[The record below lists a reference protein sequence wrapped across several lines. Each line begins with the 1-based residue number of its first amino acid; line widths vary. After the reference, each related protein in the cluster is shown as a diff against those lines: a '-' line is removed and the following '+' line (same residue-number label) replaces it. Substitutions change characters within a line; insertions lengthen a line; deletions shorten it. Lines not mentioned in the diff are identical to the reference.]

1 MKKMLMTLMLAVF
14 LIIPLETV
22 ALAQP
27 AEASL
32 PEGSAEL
39 FVHGNVPAQTD
50 LADSMTPALH
60 AVVLAMVNHE
70 VESFS
75 AENTDLAWESL
86 YNMVSLYG
94 QMDNRSD
101 YQGEDLLLPSESV
114 SDYSSALFSAPLS
127 AEAPEALADRM
138 VYQPESDSWL
148 VVCGED
154 GLSEVRISDVSTLDD
169 VIYVSGELIYLV
181 DDSALAQFE
190 AVLLPQDNLLGCTL
204 ISLALI

>member
-60 AVVLAMVNHE
+60 AVVLAMVNHGE
-70 VESFS
+70 QSFS
-75 AENTDLAWESL
+75 PDNTELAWESL

-94 QMDNRSD
+94 QLDSRSD
-101 YQGEDLLLPSESV
+101 YREDDLLLPSETV
-114 SDYSSALFSAPLS
+114 SDYSSALFPAPLS
-127 AEAPEALADRM
+127 GEIPESLSDRM
-138 VYQPESDSWL
+138 IYDAESDCWL
-148 VVCGED
+148 VTCGEN
-154 GLSEVRISDVSTLDD
+154 GLSEISVT
-169 VIYVSGELIYLV
+169 YTAAGEDEIRVDGALVYLV
-181 DDSALAQFE
+181 DGSVLAQFE

-204 ISLALI
+204 ISLNLI